1 MAVQNHDKTFE
12 NVESIFFSLKSVLY
26 SDITDPDKNFFN
38 DKLQQNDSP
47 YFSVENFITI
57 SEQLNKDNF
66 SILDLNIR
74 SLNANIDNFREFLAS
89 LNGHFSV
96 IVLTESWCDETVNE
110 YSSLK
115 LDRYYSVHQTR
126 NNKKGGGICIY
137 THKQLECKVRNDID
151 IFNNGIE
158 TSSVEIINFKFC
170 QSVVTGIYRP
180 PKGDIKTF
188 KNLLQRFTKNEKC
201 KQ

>member
-1 MAVQNHDKTFE
+1 MAVQNHNKTFE
-12 NVESIFFSLKSVLY
+12 IVESIFFSLKSVLY
-26 SDITDPDKNFFN
+26 SDITDPDKNLFN
-38 DKLQQNDSP
+38 DKLQQNGSP
-47 YFSVENFITI
+47 YFSLENFITI

-74 SLNANIDNFREFLAS
+74 SLNANIDNFTEFLAS

-96 IVLTESWCDETVNE
+96 IVLTESWCDEAVNE
-110 YSSLK
+110 YSSLN

-137 THKQLECKVRNDID
+137 IHKQLECKVRNDID

-158 TSSVEIINFKFC
+158 TSSAKMINLKFC
-170 QSVVTGIYRP
+170 QSVVTGVYRP

-188 KNLLQRFTKNEKC
+188 KNLLQRCTKNEKC

>member
-1 MAVQNHDKTFE
+1 MAVQNHNKTFE
-12 NVESIFFSLKSVLY
+12 IVESIFFSLKSVLY
-26 SDITDPDKNFFN
+26 SDITDPDKNLFN
-38 DKLQQNDSP
+38 DKLQQNGSP
-47 YFSVENFITI
+47 YFSLENFITI

-74 SLNANIDNFREFLAS
+74 SLNANIDNFTEFLAS

-96 IVLTESWCDETVNE
+96 IVLTESWCDEAVNE
-110 YSSLK
+110 YSSLN

-126 NNKKGGGICIY
+126 NNKI
-137 THKQLECKVRNDID
+137 HKQLECKVRNDID

-158 TSSVEIINFKFC
+158 TSSAKMINLKFC
-170 QSVVTGIYRP
+170 QSVVTGVYRP

-188 KNLLQRFTKNEKC
+188 KNLLQRCTKNEKC